1 MSYAFNN
8 PPKIAPTELEP
19 GHGLMPKRQKP
30 AQPDLQAE
38 IAHRLGAICAHGQLA
53 RQCELCDRDSEIAQ
67 LRAAAEEARRVLSMP
82 LLMKGDA
89 AVVRALRMLD
99 EALGK
104 QDEGKT

>member
-1 MSYAFNN
+1 M
-8 PPKIAPTELEP
+8 ICTH
-19 GHGLMPKRQKP
+19 GH
-30 AQPDLQAE
+30 
-38 IAHRLGAICAHGQLA
+38 LA
-53 RQCELCDRDSEIAQ
+53 RQCELCDRDREIAQ

-89 AVVRALRMLD
+89 PVTKALKMLD